1 MDGSSFRAGH
11 PHIVAQIIL
20 SSLREFQRNFIE
32 GRSEIPFD
40 EATAELYDLVLH
52 RPVLK

>member
-32 GRSEIPFD
+32 GRTEIPSE